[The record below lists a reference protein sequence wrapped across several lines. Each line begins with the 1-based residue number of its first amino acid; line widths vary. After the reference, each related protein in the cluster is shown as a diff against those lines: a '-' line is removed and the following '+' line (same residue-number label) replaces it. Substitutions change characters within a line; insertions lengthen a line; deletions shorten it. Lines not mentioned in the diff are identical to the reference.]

1 MSIDTNNSVNNYY
14 TIADAAALI
23 LPNADWAVGFWLYLG
38 NNAGT
43 SDQQFIG
50 NNNTTAANFMGV
62 YLRGADSGTNPDKF
76 RFTYDDGNVSAWTMT
91 AGTATPANNNWN
103 LVVAQRRAADGQF
116 QLWWCPANST
126 ATKIGS
132 RAIGSEG
139 ASDGGTWYIGR
150 RAPSGTQ
157 RMLSGNYLA
166 EIFFLDSSLTQTEIE
181 QLAGGIPINR
191 LKTPIFYLPFR
202 TANATE
208 NDVMGSHNATE
219 AGAVLVG
226 PHHPP
231 IIAYPDPA
239 AFYMGGAVGNIIA
252 EYSEG
257 ITVTPDPAVFYTS
270 GAVENINAGAP
281 ITVSPDPAVFYM
293 GGAVGSIIAEYDVE
307 PTLGVSTLDFSLLS
321 PHKIR
326 SEVLELS
333 TLEVSTTPRHTIRV
347 SDELAHSLE
356 VELLELEMVT

>member
-14 TIADAAALI
+14 TIADAAALT
-23 LPNADWAVGFWLYLG
+23 LPDADWCVGFWLYFAANDG
-38 NNAGT
+38 SA
-43 SDQQFIG
+43 DQQFIG
-50 NNNTTAANFMGV
+50 SNNTTEDNYFGI
-62 YLRGADSGTNPDKF
+62 YIRGSGGTNPNKF
-76 RFTYDDGNVSAWTMT
+76 RLAFGDPLVAWTLT
-91 AGTATPANNNWN
+91 AGTATAPNNNWN
-103 LVVAQRRAADGQF
+103 LVVAQRRAADDEYQI
-116 QLWWCPANST
+116 WWNT
-126 ATKIGS
+126 AMFATASKVGS
-132 RAIGSEG
+132 RAIGTEG
-139 ASDGGTWYIGR
+139 ESNGSTWYIGR
-150 RAPSGTQ
+150 RPPSGTQ
-157 RMLSGNYLA
+157 RMVPGNYLA
-166 EIFFLDSSLTQTEIE
+166 EIFFLDSSLSQTEIQ

-208 NDVMGSHNATE
+208 TDVMGSHNATE

-231 IIAYPDPA
+231 LIAYPDSIS
-239 AFYMGGAVGNIIA
+239 FYMGGAVGNIIA

-257 ITVTPDPAVFYTS
+257 GITVTPDPAAFYTS

-281 ITVSPDPAVFYM
+281 VTVSPDPAAFYL

-321 PHKIR
+321 PHKIH

-333 TLEVSTTPRHTIRV
+333 TLEVSTTPLHTIRV
-347 SDELAHSLE
+347 SDDLAHSLE